1 MINIISTFYAS
12 KYSSNLDNLRSKELE
27 ACLVN
32 NIASQFVEKIHL
44 FIDDNED
51 LIRLKELTNES
62 EKVVVISVGI
72 KPKYNDFFKY
82 ILDNLENKICMIT
95 NSDIF
100 LSEVNN
106 EQLLRELEN
115 EKNMYALTRYEY
127 DMSHPLIDNYCGSHD
142 CYIFNSKFINK
153 NIINE
158 HTNFYQNFPGIETHI
173 IKNFCD
179 NGFRVF
185 NPCKQI
191 ITIHLH
197 KTQLRNHG
205 EWIGLH
211 NYGDWEHHKRSCWW
225 VPPSIL

>member
-1 MINIISTFYAS
+1 MINIISTFYVS

-27 ACLVN
+27 TCLVN

-72 KPKYNDFFKY
+72 KPKYNDFFNY

-106 EQLLRELEN
+106 KVIKELEN

-211 NYGDWEHHKRSCWW
+211 NYGDWDHHKRSCWW
-225 VPPSIL
+225 VPPCIL